1 MREFE
6 LEVGRD
12 FLEIMKAKRS
22 KSPGEVVM
30 VIRRPGEKVLLMT
43 KPFYPPGI
51 YRLPSGQITGDES
64 PDQAFVRELEE
75 ETGILGVP
83 FQRLDEL
90 RFVFKHAD
98 NRLDYFSYVYVTDE
112 TVRKPE
118 PRDAEETITGFT
130 EIPVCDLINI
140 ADSLANLPG
149 SWHDWGQFR
158 AIPHRIACERL
169 CLEK

>member
-6 LEVGRD
+6 LEVGSD

-30 VIRRPGEKVLLMT
+30 VIRRPGGKVLLMT

-51 YRLPSGQITGDES
+51 YRLPSGQIMGDES

-83 FQRLDEL
+83 CKRLDDL
-90 RFVFKHAD
+90 RFVFKYAD

-118 PRDAEETITGFT
+118 PKDTEEAITGFI
-130 EIPVCDLINI
+130 EISVCDLTNI
-140 ADSLANLPG
+140 AESLTNLSGP
-149 SWHDWGQFR
+149 WHDWGRFR
-158 AIPHRIACERL
+158 AIPHRIAFEHL
-169 CLEK
+169 CLGK